1 MQDYT
6 ATLALLALFM
16 KILSQIHDKRRERER
31 DRDRETETEAET
43 ETERQ
48 RETEKDRE
56 RQRENLFK
64 MWASTTWQK
73 SHHMIG
79 MVLDKVKRAQ
89 LSQKV
94 YLEYCKRDKREKNVK
109 REDVTPF

>member
-1 MQDYT
+1 
-6 ATLALLALFM
+6 
-16 KILSQIHDKRRERER
+16 
-31 DRDRETETEAET
+31 
-43 ETERQ
+43 
-48 RETEKDRE
+48 
-56 RQRENLFK
+56 
-64 MWASTTWQK
+64 
-73 SHHMIG
+73 MIG